1 MGGAEQSVLSVEAAR
16 ERMLRAVR
24 PTDRESV
31 PLHAALRRTL
41 ADSLLATRSQPPF
54 RSSAMDGYAVRSA
67 DLPLERLRVAGEA
80 AAGRAYPGSLEP
92 GQAVRIF
99 TGAPVPPG
107 ADAVIPQERVRREGH
122 DVLIDEA
129 ANPGKNIRYL
139 AVDFAAGSPLVRG
152 GTPLGAGHIALAAA
166 TGLAALNVRR
176 APRIALLAT
185 GSEIAAPGTAAGP
198 DQIYDS
204 VTFGLAAMI
213 DGWGG
218 IAVRHAA
225 TPDDAAAVSHALGDA
240 IGAADLA
247 VIVGGASVGDYDIV
261 KQALAARGLDI
272 SVPAIAVRPGKP
284 TWFGTVAASPILGL
298 PGNPAAAFV
307 CAGLFL
313 RPLIHAFLAQQ
324 AAAPWARAVLDGHAD
339 KNGENEAYLR
349 AWVEVDGDA
358 RLSVRPFE
366 NQDTS
371 LVSIFAASNAL
382 LCRPPRAAPA
392 RHGELVDVLL
402 LDPGLLA
409 AMHS

>member
-1 MGGAEQSVLSVEAAR
+1 MSGAEQPEVSVESAR
-16 ERMLRAVR
+16 ERMLCTVR
-24 PTDRESV
+24 PLGSESV
-31 PLHAALRRTL
+31 PLQAALRRTL
-41 ADSLLATRSQPPF
+41 AESLLATRNQPPF

-67 DLPLERLRVAGEA
+67 DLPLQRLRVAGEA
-80 AAGRAYPGSLEP
+80 AAGRAYPRSLEP

-99 TGAPVPPG
+99 TGAPVPRG
-107 ADAVIPQERVRREGH
+107 ADAVIAQERVRREGN

-129 ANPGKNIRYL
+129 VDAGRNIREL
-139 AVDFAAGSPLVRG
+139 AVDFAAGSPLIRG
-152 GTPLGAGHIALAAA
+152 GSLLGAGHIALAAA

-198 DQIYDS
+198 HQIYDS

-213 DGWGG
+213 DDWGG
-218 IAVRHAA
+218 MALRHAA
-225 TPDDAAAVSHALGDA
+225 TPDDAASVSRALGLA

-261 KQALAARGLDI
+261 KQALSALGLEI

-284 TWFGTVAASPILGL
+284 TWFGSVAGVPILGL

-313 RPLIHAFLAQQ
+313 QPLIHSFLARET
-324 AAAPWARAVLDGHAD
+324 AAAWARAVLDGRVG

-349 AWVEVDGDA
+349 ARVWLGDDA

-371 LVSIFAASNAL
+371 LVSIFAAANAL
-382 LCRPPRAAPA
+382 LRRPPRAEPA
-392 RHGELVDVLL
+392 IHGELVDVVL
-402 LDPGLLA
+402 LDPA
-409 AMHS
+409 VR

>member
-1 MGGAEQSVLSVEAAR
+1 MGGADQPLLSVEAAR
-16 ERMLRAVR
+16 ERMLSAVR
-24 PTDRESV
+24 PLGSESV

-41 ADSLLATRSQPPF
+41 AESLLATRSQPPF

-67 DLPLERLRVAGEA
+67 DLPLKRLRVAGEA
-80 AAGRAYPGSLEP
+80 AAGRAYPGSLES

-99 TGAPVPPG
+99 TGAPVPVG

-122 DVLIDEA
+122 DVIIDEA
-129 ANPGKNIRYL
+129 ANPGRNIRDL
-139 AVDFAAGSPLVRG
+139 AVDFAVGRPLVRG

-166 TGLAALNVRR
+166 TGVAALDVRR

-218 IAVRHAA
+218 IAERHAA
-225 TPDDAAAVSHALGDA
+225 TPDDAAAVSRALGRA

-247 VIVGGASVGDYDIV
+247 VMVGGASVGDYDIV

-284 TWFGTVAASPILGL
+284 TWFGTVAGLPILGL

-307 CAGLFL
+307 CASLFL

-324 AAAPWARAVLDGHAD
+324 AAAARARAVLDGHVD

-349 AWVEVDGDA
+349 AWVEVGGDA

-371 LVSIFAASNAL
+371 LVSIFAAANAL
-382 LCRPPRAAPA
+382 LCRPPRAEPA
-392 RHGELVDVLL
+392 LHGELVDVLL
-402 LDPGLLA
+402 LDPALR
-409 AMHS
+409 